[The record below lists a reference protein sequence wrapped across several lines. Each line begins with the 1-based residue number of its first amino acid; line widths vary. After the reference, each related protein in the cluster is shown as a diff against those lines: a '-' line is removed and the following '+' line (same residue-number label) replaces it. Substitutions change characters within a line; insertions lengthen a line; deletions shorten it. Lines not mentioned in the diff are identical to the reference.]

1 MVSTFLAGRG
11 ATAAVIGCVA
21 FLLIGWSSLL
31 VPSLIRDI
39 ERDFGQ
45 SDAGIGLFYFVN
57 AAAYVVGSLGGG
69 MLTERVGRRGVL
81 ALGALL
87 HGLGLVAQVVPVW
100 GVFLVAGIPRGL
112 GSGAI
117 DAGVNGLFLDLYP
130 GARGR
135 ALNIVHLFF
144 SLGALASPLA
154 VGLLVEAGFT
164 WQQLILVSGIVSLPL
179 TVLFAVV
186 DVPSGRHDRHGSG
199 AARVGLV
206 LPLLALAIAIGC
218 YVAAEVG
225 VSNWLVRFLEA
236 APLAVATSALS
247 LFWGGLTLGRLVSAR
262 VADRFDHVK
271 FTIVSSVV
279 ASVALVAAVFVPALP
294 ASVALFGLVG
304 FAYGPIYP
312 MIMAIGGERFP
323 GRSAA
328 VSGFLGAASVAGS
341 VVYPPVMGF
350 LSVTVGLTAAMLGT
364 AVLGFACA
372 GALLV
377 ARWQSRRAVSAGAS

>member
-1 MVSTFLAGRG
+1 MVPTFLAGR
-11 ATAAVIGCVA
+11 AAAAAVIGCVA

-57 AAAYVVGSLGGG
+57 AAAYVAGSLGGG

-100 GVFLVAGIPRGL
+100 GVFLIAGIPRGL

-144 SLGALASPLA
+144 SLGALASPLV

-179 TVLFAVV
+179 TVLFVVV

-199 AARVGLV
+199 AARVSLV
-206 LPLLALAIAIGC
+206 LPLLALAIAIAC

-225 VSNWLVRFLEA
+225 VSSWLVRFLET
-236 APLAVATSALS
+236 APLAVATSTLS

-271 FTIVSSVV
+271 FTIVSSIV

-328 VSGFLGAASVAGS
+328 VSGFLGATSVAGS

-350 LSVTVGLTAAMLGT
+350 LSVTVGLTVAMLGT

-372 GALLV
+372 AALVV
-377 ARWQSRRAVSAGAS
+377 ARGQSRRAVSAGLS

>member
-1 MVSTFLAGRG
+1 MSTFFAGRG
-11 ATAAVIGCVA
+11 AAAAVIGCVA
-21 FLLIGWSSLL
+21 FLLIGWSGLL

-69 MLTERVGRRGVL
+69 MLTERIGRRGVL

-87 HGLGLVAQVVPVW
+87 HGLGLVAQVIPVW
-100 GVFLVAGIPRGL
+100 GVFLVAAIPRGL

-135 ALNIVHLFF
+135 ALNVVHLFF

-154 VGLLVEAGFT
+154 VGFLVEAGFT

-186 DVPSGRHDRHGSG
+186 DVPSGRHDRHAGG
-199 AARVGLV
+199 AARIGLV
-206 LPLLALAIAIGC
+206 LPLLFLAVAIGC
-218 YVAAEVG
+218 YVAAEMG

-328 VSGFLGAASVAGS
+328 VSGFLGATSVAGS

-350 LSVTVGLTAAMLGT
+350 LSVTIGLTAAMLGT

-372 GALLV
+372 AALLL
-377 ARWQSRRAVSAGAS
+377 ARGQSRRAVSAGLS

>member
-1 MVSTFLAGRG
+1 MSRA
-11 ATAAVIGCVA
+11 AAVIGCVA
-21 FLLIGWSSLL
+21 FVLIGWSGLL

-57 AAAYVVGSLGGG
+57 AAAYVVGTLGGG
-69 MLTERVGRRGVL
+69 MLTERIGRRGVL

-87 HGLGLVAQVVPVW
+87 HGLGLVAQVIPVW
-100 GVFLVAGIPRGL
+100 GVFLLTAIPRGL

-117 DAGVNGLFLDLYP
+117 DGGVNGLFLDLYP

-144 SLGALASPLA
+144 SLGALASPLVA
-154 VGLLVEAGFT
+154 GFLVEAGFT
-164 WQQLILVSGIVSLPL
+164 WQQLVLVSGIVSLPL

-186 DVPSGRHDRHGSG
+186 DVPSGRHDRHAGG
-199 AARVGLV
+199 AARIGLV
-206 LPLLALAIAIGC
+206 LPLLFLAVAIGC

-247 LFWGGLTLGRLVSAR
+247 LFWGGLTLGRLASAR

-279 ASVALVAAVFVPALP
+279 ASVALVAAVLVPALP
-294 ASVALFGLVG
+294 ASIALFGLVG

-328 VSGFLGAASVAGS
+328 VSGFLGATSVVGS

-350 LSVTVGLTAAMLGT
+350 LSVTIGLTAAMLGT

-372 GALLV
+372 AALLL
-377 ARWQSRRAVSAGAS
+377 ARGQSRRAVSAAR